1 MESYLATMSWAVG
14 TCASNQQLSSV
25 LKLLKLHMP
34 DVNEGAN
41 SVDYLKK
48 VFCQT
53 KGEEFEVIKHD
64 AVTSA
69 RNCSQVKRRNVVQHH
84 VMGNFTNYW
93 KIICVTVPTC

>member
-1 MESYLATMSWAVG
+1 MSPSEYETTSQLSRMESYLATMSWAVG

-53 KGEEFEVIKHD
+53 EGEEFEVIKHD
-64 AVTSA
+64 CCHKCKKLFSGEEEECRATSC
-69 RNCSQVKRRNVVQHH
+69 N
-84 VMGNFTNYW
+84 G
-93 KIICVTVPTC
+93 

>member
-25 LKLLKLHMP
+25 LKLLKLHMR

-41 SVDYLKK
+41 SVDYFKK

-53 KGEEFEVIKHD
+53 KGEEFEVIKCCHKCKKLFSGEEEECR
-64 AVTSA
+64 ATSC
-69 RNCSQVKRRNVVQHH
+69 N
-84 VMGNFTNYW
+84 G
-93 KIICVTVPTC
+93 

>member
-1 MESYLATMSWAVG
+1 MESFLATMPWAVG
-14 TCASNQQLSSV
+14 TCASNQQLIV
-25 LKLLKLHMP
+25 LKLFKLHMP

-53 KGEEFEVIKHD
+53 NGEEFETLNMTT
-64 AVTSA
+64 VTSA

-84 VMGNFTNYW
+84 VMSNFTNY
-93 KIICVTVPTC
+93 